1 MEIKDIALGLIS
13 IGDRKRPIDP
23 GKVKELQQSLQQQGL
38 LQPIGVKVA
47 GDHYRL
53 VFGAHRLVAVQG
65 LESWDSVSALV
76 FPETATDEEC
86 LLAELQENLARNE
99 LTGAERKAFAA
110 EVGRLI
116 PRLHV
121 DSSDDTDSTMEQ
133 KWLLELAEKSGM
145 GKSAMYN
152 WWKSFCTETD
162 RNITPRQATAED
174 KAAFF
179 DWLEAAKTKA
189 EEERKRKEA
198 EAEAEKERKEAE
210 ALAKR
215 KEEEREDMHRYL
227 TETAALIN
235 DRDAVVGWLYEWI
248 EKTQPAT

>member
-1 MEIKDIALGLIS
+1 MEIKDIALWLIS

-110 EVGRLI
+110 EVGRISL
-116 PRLHV
+116 LLKEESNECSESTV
-121 DSSDDTDSTMEQ
+121 DSTWFVDF
-133 KWLLELAEKSGM
+133 
-145 GKSAMYN
+145 YN
-152 WWKSFCTETD
+152 NCGLSKAGAHKWWKSFCTETD

-179 DWLEAAKTKA
+179 DWLEEAKTKA